1 MYCFFHFKGSSSSSK
16 EELTKDCG
24 IVIATAE
31 SFLDNLIN
39 SVESGIVTV
48 ATLNLLQ
55 EHADQFLKL
64 GEIHQNNKKVSVSIK
79 ETFSRRLSEKASFFA
94 LRDQLKSFIDLSNIF
109 EGT

>member
-16 EELTKDCG
+16 EELTSDCG

-39 SVESGIVTV
+39 SVENPIVTV
-48 ATLNLLQ
+48 ATLNLLE

-64 GEIHQNNKKVSVSIK
+64 GEIHQNSQKVSVSIK
-79 ETFSRRLSEKASFFA
+79 ETFPRRLSEKASFFA
-94 LRDQLKSFIDLSNIF
+94 LQDQLKSFINLSNVF
-109 EGT
+109 AGT